1 MEIYGIKN
9 CDTCRKALHFLEDN
23 GIEHE
28 WHDLRED
35 GIDVATIQRWLEQV
49 GAETLVNRRST
60 TWRGLSEAQRVEA
73 MSAIGA
79 AAFLAEHPTLIKRP
93 VFESGDTV
101 QVGFKAD
108 VQDALQGLK
117 S

>member
-1 MEIYGIKN
+1 MKIFGIKN
-9 CDTCRKALHFLEDN
+9 CDTCRKALRFLEEND
-23 GIEHE
+23 IDHQ
-28 WHDLRED
+28 WHDLRDD
-35 GIDVATIQRWLEQV
+35 GIDVATIQRWLEAV

-93 VFESGDTV
+93 VFETGDSIH
-101 QVGFKAD
+101 VGFKAD
-108 VQDALQGLK
+108 VQEAIGGQA